1 MLFFK
6 NNEIPDV
13 AESCF
18 RVAYCKLLFLSIN
31 SSAGLNGTT
40 TQRPCLCPKVH
51 AITASTAVILYG
63 TKTKVFIGLQCKTQ
77 LQLHTLVHIT
87 TFVFVNPQGRPVAP
101 ARGKPAPRPC
111 RGSRRCRR
119 AGGVSPRSG
128 AALRRCRGLRGAAL
142 PAHIRPPH
150 NGKGCV
156 TQRGRRGSAVEDGHQ
171 PGGSRTGAP
180 VTAEAEAPG
189 GAQDPALPARPGREG
204 GRRVEETPPAF
215 IARTAPGCAGSPR
228 RRGALSGDS
237 DLRQPCLSCPS
248 RLCPADGAPGLQPGP
263 ASPEVDSVLS
273 ALLPAAAP
281 DLVQPGA
288 GARNKPCPL

>member
-18 RVAYCKLLFLSIN
+18 RVAYCKLLFLSIKVVLVLMGQPLK
-31 SSAGLNGTT
+31 GLVYARKFMLSLPP
-40 TQRPCLCPKVH
+40 QQ
-51 AITASTAVILYG
+51 LYC
-63 TKTKVFIGLQCKTQ
+63 TVRRQSFIGLQCKTQ

-156 TQRGRRGSAVEDGHQ
+156 TQRGRGGSAVEDGHQ
-171 PGGSRTGAP
+171 PGESRTGAP

-204 GRRVEETPPAF
+204 GRWVEETPPAF

-237 DLRQPCLSCPS
+237 DLQQPCLSCPS